1 MHFVIVRFPEHVV
14 LSNHCRYDKANRRNS
29 RNKIFVLLLNAGNCV
44 AMTGVSLLP
53 RVLEKI
59 FAALVTQVN
68 IPSQAVAIK
77 NLRRHSASL
86 MVKLGIKY
94 PLLLLPVFDQINSSV
109 KNLFRQPNQLRKMEK
124 IMLEE
129 ALLVI
134 SNHFCDYERQTNFV
148 AEILHES
155 QIKWNSLAT
164 VIKTGCD
171 FVHFA
176 GLDKEPMNED
186 PFMEARQDLLHAVNS
201 VLGVIRRCSWPDD
214 PDRASRG
221 GFVVGLTES
230 GNPICRNPA
239 TAHVVPLLPHILSLL
254 RVLNECFSPE
264 SLVMLSNGYRN
275 VHEMVEHEKKA
286 LMGVT
291 LMLVDPMDPELK
303 KAGTPLEK
311 MQNHLTIL
319 YESCYHMMGASGPS
333 LGRDL
338 YQLPGIANALIGS
351 VFSCLDKIPDYRL
364 RPIIRVFLK
373 PFVYSCPPAFYDDV
387 MLPIFAH
394 LAPFG
399 K

>member
-1 MHFVIVRFPEHVV
+1 
-14 LSNHCRYDKANRRNS
+14 
-29 RNKIFVLLLNAGNCV
+29 
-44 AMTGVSLLP
+44 MTGVTLLP

-59 FAALVTQVN
+59 FGALVTQIN
-68 IPSQAVAIK
+68 NPSQTVAIK

-109 KNLFRQPNQLRKMEK
+109 KALFRQPDQLRKMEK

-129 ALLVI
+129 ALLII

-148 AEILHES
+148 AEILQES
-155 QIKWNSLAT
+155 QIKWNNLAN

-171 FVHFA
+171 FVRFA
-176 GLDKEPMNED
+176 GLDKEPIEED
-186 PFMEARQDLLHAVNS
+186 PFLKSRQDLNHAVNS

-254 RVLNECFSPE
+254 RVLNECFSPDA
-264 SLVMLSNGYRN
+264 LAMLSNGYKN
-275 VHEMVEHEKKA
+275 VHDMVEHEKKA

-291 LMLVDPMDPELK
+291 LMLADPMDPELK
-303 KAGTPLEK
+303 KASTPFEK

-319 YESCYHMMGASGPS
+319 YESCYHMMGSAGPS

-338 YQLPGIANALIGS
+338 YQLPGISNALIGS

-373 PFVYSCPPAFYDDV
+373 PFVYSCPPAFYADV
-387 MLPIFAH
+387 LLPIFAH
-394 LAPFG
+394 LAPFS
-399 K
+399 KSIVLE